1 MLLALLFLALV
12 TYAWADDYIYDSP
25 YGGSVIGESDSKEG
39 AGYWLLEE
47 GEE

>member
-1 MLLALLFLALV
+1 MNWGAE
-12 TYAWADDYIYDSP
+12 
-25 YGGSVIGESDSKEG
+25 VIGESDSRDG

>member
-1 MLLALLFLALV
+1 MQKKIGRV
-12 TYAWADDYIYDSP
+12 KDGKVYDRH
-25 YGGSVIGESDSKEG
+25 YGGSIIGESDSKEG